1 MVEQIRNDEPGFRGA
16 NIVTRRLQE
25 AVAGVSMLVFA
36 LSAMVLSGIGD
47 ALLGF

>member
-1 MVEQIRNDEPGFRGA
+1 
-16 NIVTRRLQE
+16 
-25 AVAGVSMLVFA
+25 VAGAGMLVFA

>member
-1 MVEQIRNDEPGFRGA
+1 MPTGFSREA
-16 NIVTRRLQE
+16 IMSRRFQE
-25 AVAGVSMLVFA
+25 AVAGTSMLVFA